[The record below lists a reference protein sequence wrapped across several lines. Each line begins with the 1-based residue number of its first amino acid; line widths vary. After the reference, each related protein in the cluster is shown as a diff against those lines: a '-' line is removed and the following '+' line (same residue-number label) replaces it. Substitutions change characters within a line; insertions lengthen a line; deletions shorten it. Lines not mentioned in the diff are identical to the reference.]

1 MSGPRCPPGE
11 LAADRCSTTRYRGG
25 ERPANSISERAGQTG
40 HSSTPYRS
48 GLCGQATASTCGPGR
63 ESAAPGTARPDRRA
77 PRPALVG
84 ASGTRL
90 AASVVTLRHISAFYG
105 VVIYMCCSSA
115 TGLSATSTSRPT
127 TGLASWN
134 RSMTRRT
141 SPGLTVDGEAG
152 TVTWPVGIDLAPE
165 PLYERARAHPLVAA

>member
-1 MSGPRCPPGE
+1 MS
-11 LAADRCSTTRYRGG
+11 
-25 ERPANSISERAGQTG
+25 
-40 HSSTPYRS
+40 
-48 GLCGQATASTCGPGR
+48 TAVAFSLIPLPCR
-63 ESAAPGTARPDRRA
+63 ESLRTSVSRRGLFRSPQRRA
-77 PRPALVG
+77 LRPALAG
-84 ASGTRL
+84 TSGTRL

-141 SPGLTVDGEAG
+141 SPRVTVDGEAG
-152 TVTWPVGIDLAPE
+152 TVAWPVGIDLAPE